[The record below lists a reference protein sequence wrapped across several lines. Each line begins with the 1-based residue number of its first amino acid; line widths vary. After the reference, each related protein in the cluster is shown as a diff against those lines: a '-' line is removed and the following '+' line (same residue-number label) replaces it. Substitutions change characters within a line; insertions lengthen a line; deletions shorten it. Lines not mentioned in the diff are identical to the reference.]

1 MQPYLEKA
9 AEAGDVEAMYYL
21 GEATRLLGRGLTE
34 EAMGWYLKAAEQ
46 GDPYAMLRLFEG
58 GACIAG
64 DECPEGEEGWR
75 EKALA
80 ETLPKAE
87 AGDTDAML
95 ALYHVYRLMDDSG
108 EGVDW
113 LEKAAKAGNPEAQTR
128 LGMNIRGGQGWY
140 FLESRRLEAAEEWF
154 RKAAEQGYVPAM
166 SDLAGVLEKQEKL
179 KQAWEWTVK
188 ASEHGDVEERFGI
201 GWCYLNPEELNAAA
215 GIDMCQNKQDVV
227 LGWGILLAMVEEADN
242 HSARSAMKRNK
253 GEITPEEIEQAKE
266 VAREWI
272 NKEPPLSNFPP
283 RFGF

>member
-1 MQPYLEKA
+1 MVALNYVYRALDE
-9 AEAGDVEAMYYL
+9 D
-21 GEATRLLGRGLTE
+21 GEAE
-34 EAMGWYLKAAEQ
+34 
-46 GDPYAMLRLFEG
+46 
-58 GACIAG
+58 
-64 DECPEGEEGWR
+64 
-75 EKALA
+75 
-80 ETLPKAE
+80 
-87 AGDTDAML
+87 
-95 ALYHVYRLMDDSG
+95 
-108 EGVDW
+108 DW
-113 LEKAAKAGNPEAQTR
+113 LEKAAEQGNLEAQTR
-128 LGMNIRGGQGWY
+128 LGKYILDGQGWY

-154 RKAAEQGYVPAM
+154 RKAVEQGYVPAM
-166 SDLAGVLEKQEKL
+166 SDLAGALEKKEKL
-179 KQAWEWTVK
+179 EQAWEWTVK